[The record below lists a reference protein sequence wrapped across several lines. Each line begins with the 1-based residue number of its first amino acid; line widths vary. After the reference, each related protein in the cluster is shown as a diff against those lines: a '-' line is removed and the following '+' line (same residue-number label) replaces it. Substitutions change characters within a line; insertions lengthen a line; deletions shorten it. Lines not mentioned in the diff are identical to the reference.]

1 MGRFRYRMENI
12 LNVKINLET
21 QAKEEFG
28 VAVMRVEEEREK
40 LSALR
45 EKRSDYMK
53 QYQELL
59 MDRINVLEIE
69 LAKSGVSQMDDA
81 IRKQLGVIRA
91 AEKNL
96 EQARKKLELVMQ
108 ERKAQERLKEKAFE
122 EFLIEEGRQEQRE
135 VDELVSYRF
144 GEKIKEND

>member
-1 MGRFRYRMENI
+1 MGRFIYRMENI
-12 LNVKINLET
+12 LNMKINLET

-28 VAVMRVEEEREK
+28 IAAAKLAEERDK
-40 LSALR
+40 LENLK
-45 EKRSDYMK
+45 EKRSEYMK

-59 MDRINVLEIE
+59 MNRIQILEIE

-81 IRKQLGVIRA
+81 IKKQIGVIRA

-96 EQARKKLELVMQ
+96 EQARKKLEQLMQ

-122 EFLIEEGRQEQRE
+122 EFLLEESKEEQKT

-144 GEKIKEND
+144 GKKRKEED

>member
-1 MGRFRYRMENI
+1 MGRFIYRMENI

-28 VAVMRVEEEREK
+28 ITAAKLSEERDK
-40 LSALR
+40 LEVLK
-45 EKRSDYMK
+45 EKRSAYMK

-59 MDRINVLEIE
+59 MDRIQILEIE
-69 LAKSGVSQMDDA
+69 LAKSGISQTDDA

-96 EQARKKLELVMQ
+96 ELARKKLEQTMQ
-108 ERKAQERLKEKAFE
+108 ERKTQERLKEKAFE
-122 EFLIEEGRQEQRE
+122 EYLLEESKEEQKT

-144 GEKIKEND
+144 GKKQKED

>member
-1 MGRFRYRMENI
+1 MGRFIYRMENI
-12 LNVKINLET
+12 LSVKINLET

-28 VAVMRVEEEREK
+28 VAAAKLAEERDK
-40 LSALR
+40 LEALK
-45 EKRSDYMK
+45 EKRSEYMK

-59 MDRINVLEIE
+59 MNRIQILEIE

-81 IRKQLGVIRA
+81 IRKQLGAIRA

-96 EQARKKLELVMQ
+96 EQARKKLEQLMQ

-122 EFLIEEGRQEQRE
+122 EFLLEESKEEQKT

-144 GEKIKEND
+144 GKKQKED